1 MERAMDDI
9 DIFSM
14 ELRALL
20 KILAAI
26 PVFCIEGTLSKIGMD
41 HVCTFLNP
49 LPRFMI
55 ELTF

>member
-1 MERAMDDI
+1 MDDI